1 MAFLREGPLVA
12 WRIADRRHPVFSGEG
27 AALFGGRWNSR
38 GQRVIYASASY
49 AGAMLEMLVHAGV
62 GKLPKNQV
70 SIRIDIPQTVTVEE
84 IEATD
89 VPGWDQED
97 VTAPRAY
104 GDAWVKSE
112 RSCVLLVPSIV
123 ARHENNVLINEAH
136 PDSHRL
142 KLGPPEPVDWD
153 RRLFPGR

>member
-49 AGAMLEMLVHAGV
+49 AGAMLEMLVHAGI
-62 GKLPKNQV
+62 GKLPKNQG
-70 SIRIDIPQTVTVEE
+70 SIRIDIPPTVTVEE

-104 GDAWVKSE
+104 GDAWVKSA

-123 ARHENNVLINEAH
+123 ARHENNVLINVAH
-136 PDSHRL
+136 PDFHRL
-142 KLGPPEPVDWD
+142 KVGPPEPVDWD
-153 RRLFPGR
+153 RRLFSAR